1 MSYTKIYHN
10 PFNYKLNVITQ
21 DRLDA
26 NILDQHKE
34 FTDEFKYQDSKVQ
47 SNSNVFRKAY
57 HLNVFSFKNKS
68 LSRQRVLN
76 SYYT

>member
-1 MSYTKIYHN
+1 MSYTKTYHN

-34 FTDEFKYQDSKVQ
+34 FTDEFKYQDSKV
-47 SNSNVFRKAY
+47 
-57 HLNVFSFKNKS
+57 
-68 LSRQRVLN
+68 
-76 SYYT
+76 